1 MAPDKE
7 AEFVVSEQETQAEV
21 EAADEEGGLI
31 DGYQAGVLSDRYLE
45 MVLADWRNTV
55 LLLLQA
61 PVLALMA
68 VMVWQ
73 NVERTTPTLYFVM
86 VLSMF
91 WIGCMNACREIVKE
105 RALFLRERMYN
116 LDVGAYLYSKVRVL
130 ALVGIVQVGLY
141 SLIVARAIDVRMPI
155 GWLLLNLLA
164 TVMCGTCL
172 GLLISASV
180 RRSDYAVAWVPVV
193 IIPQIIFS
201 EFTIPEDQ
209 FQGVSEVVFR
219 LMPSRWSYESLMEF
233 GDTAQAYLVGA
244 AYLLPVVAYCLL
256 FLLIAYPILRMQ
268 RY

>member
-1 MAPDKE
+1 M
-7 AEFVVSEQETQAEV
+7 SEEKLQP
-21 EAADEEGGLI
+21 EEGYEDDGSSDLI
-31 DGYQAGVLSDRYLE
+31 DSYQAGVLSDRYLE
-45 MVLADWRNTV
+45 MVLGDWRNTG

-61 PVLALMA
+61 PVLAFVA

-86 VLSMF
+86 VLSLF

-105 RALFLRERMYN
+105 RELFLRERMFN

-130 ALVGIVQVGLY
+130 ALVGTVQVGLY
-141 SLIVARAIDVRMPI
+141 SVIVARAIDVRIPI
-155 GWLLLNLLA
+155 GWLLINLLA

-172 GLLISASV
+172 GLLISSAV
-180 RRSDYAVAWVPVV
+180 RRSDYAVAWVPLV

-209 FQGVSEVVFR
+209 FQGASEVVFK
-219 LMPSRWSYESLMEF
+219 LMPSRWSYESLLEF
-233 GDTAQAYLVGA
+233 GDTGQDYLMGA
-244 AYLLPVVAYCLL
+244 SYLLPVLGYCAL

>member
-1 MAPDKE
+1 M
-7 AEFVVSEQETQAEV
+7 VSEGNEQDGEGV
-21 EAADEEGGLI
+21 EESTGFI
-31 DGYQAGVLSDRYLE
+31 DSYQAGVLADRYLE
-45 MVLADWRNTV
+45 TVLADWKNTG

-61 PVLALMA
+61 PLLAGMA

-105 RALFLRERMYN
+105 RALFLRERMFN

-141 SLIVARAIDVRMPI
+141 GLIVAQSIDVRVPI

-164 TVMCGTCL
+164 TLLCGTCL

-180 RRSDYAVAWVPVV
+180 RRSDYAVAWVPLV
-193 IIPQIIFS
+193 IIPQIVFS

-209 FQGVSEVVFR
+209 FQGASRVIFR

-233 GDTAQAYLVGA
+233 GATAPDYLQAAG
-244 AYLLPVVAYCLL
+244 YLLPVIGYCLV

>member
-1 MAPDKE
+1 MEEKPDQQ
-7 AEFVVSEQETQAEV
+7 SEQ
-21 EAADEEGGLI
+21 DEGLF
-31 DGYQAGVLSDRYLE
+31 DRYQASVLSDRYLE
-45 MVLADWRNTV
+45 MVLADWKNTG

-105 RALFLRERMYN
+105 RELFLRERMYN
-116 LDVGAYLYSKVRVL
+116 LDVAPYLYSKVRVL
-130 ALVGIVQVGLY
+130 GLVGIVQVGLY
-141 SLIVARAIDVRMPI
+141 GMIVAQSIDVRVPI

-172 GLLISASV
+172 GLLISAAV
-180 RRSDYAVAWVPVV
+180 KRSDYAVAWVPLV
-193 IIPQIIFS
+193 IIPQIVFS

-209 FQGVSEVVFR
+209 FQGASEIIFR

-233 GDTAQAYLVGA
+233 GDTNVQYLAGA
-244 AYLLPVVAYCLL
+244 GYLMPVIGYCAL

-268 RY
+268 KY